1 MPLRMNVRSLYIIIS
16 LLLSITDLDSI
27 LAVIPCTLSC
37 LMVGEFRKQEWTEA
51 KIKHHRLG
59 GL

>member
-1 MPLRMNVRSLYIIIS
+1 MPLRMNVRSLYITVS

-37 LMVGEFRKQEWTEA
+37 LMVEEGRKQEWAEA

-59 GL
+59 GM